1 MITHLLQPL
10 ICPRFRND
18 ARYREGHLRVINALP
33 ARKVLGLHAPEMKG
47 VARTLSVT
55 DGAGYIKAFEQ
66 EPPQNLCYEETVIW
80 GLLINRSKCSI
91 EARLQMLEKY
101 IPIMDN
107 WAVCDSFC
115 ASAKWAARA
124 DKQLLWQWLQRWF
137 ASSREFEVRFAVVF
151 SMCYMLEQPWIETLF
166 ARIDEIDFDK
176 IKSEYRSIKGKPKA
190 PQEGSVQGAEP
201 YYVRMAVAWLLATAL
216 AKHPALTRGFVAASH
231 LPADVVKLY
240 VRKARES
247 FRTRN
252 VAAL

>member
-1 MITHLLQPL
+1 MITNQLLPL
-10 ICPRFRND
+10 VCERFNND
-18 ARYREGHLRVINALP
+18 TRYREGHLRVINALP
-33 ARKVLGLHAPEMKG
+33 ARKVLGLHAPEMKA
-47 VARTLSVT
+47 VARKLHLT
-55 DGAGYIKAFEQ
+55 DGAGYIKAFECEKQ
-66 EPPQNLCYEETVIW
+66 ETLCYEETVIW
-80 GLLINRSKCSI
+80 GMLINLCKCTLD
-91 EARLQMLEKY
+91 ERLQLLAHY

-124 DKQLLWQWLQRWF
+124 DKEYLWQWLQQWF

-151 SMCYMLEQPWIETLF
+151 SMCYFLDSAWAPVVF
-166 ARIDEIDFDK
+166 DRIDSLDFNK
-176 IKSEYRSIKGKPKA
+176 IKSEYRSIKGKPKDV
-190 PQEGSVQGAEP
+190 QEGSVQGTEP

-216 AKHPALTRGFVAASH
+216 ARYPATTRAFVAASH

>member
-10 ICPRFRND
+10 VCPRFLSD

-33 ARKVLGLHAPEMKG
+33 ARKVLGLHTPEMKA
-47 VARTLSVT
+47 VARRLSAT
-55 DGAGYIKAFEQ
+55 HGAGYIKAFEQ
-66 EPPQNLCYEETVIW
+66 EPPHYLCYEETVIW
-80 GLLINRSKCSI
+80 GLLINHSKCSI

-101 IPIMDN
+101 IPVMDN
-107 WAVCDSFC
+107 WAVCDGFC
-115 ASAKWAARA
+115 ASAKWAAGA

-137 ASSREFEVRFAVVF
+137 VSSREFEVRFAVVF
-151 SMCYMLEQPWIETLF
+151 SMCYLLEKPWVETVF
-166 ARIDEIDFDK
+166 ARIEKIDFGI
-176 IKSEYRSIKGKPKA
+176 IKSEYRSIKGKPQK

-216 AKHPALTRGFVAASH
+216 AKYPVFTRGFVTTSH

-247 FRTRN
+247 LRTRD
-252 VAAL
+252 VPAL

>member
-101 IPIMDN
+101 IPVMDN

-115 ASAKWAARA
+115 A
-124 DKQLLWQWLQRWF
+124 
-137 ASSREFEVRFAVVF
+137 
-151 SMCYMLEQPWIETLF
+151 
-166 ARIDEIDFDK
+166 
-176 IKSEYRSIKGKPKA
+176 
-190 PQEGSVQGAEP
+190 
-201 YYVRMAVAWLLATAL
+201 
-216 AKHPALTRGFVAASH
+216 
-231 LPADVVKLY
+231 
-240 VRKARES
+240 
-247 FRTRN
+247 
-252 VAAL
+252 